1 MSDEKDRAAADA
13 PEATPAPE
21 AARPVYAI
29 RRGVVALLA
38 LCAAVFAVVT
48 FTAVGMSDATIDGV
62 SGGFMEQMSAQI
74 QLNFASEMRL
84 YRSELEST
92 RLAVRASG
100 ETDRAAAHELFAQEA
115 SGHGFAYAAV
125 TDLDGRT
132 SVLLGSDLRIDDR
145 DPFVRGV
152 IDGTR
157 TVTVGTSDEGESML
171 VFGEVLENRRVPGLN
186 GAVLVAG
193 VPFDE
198 VVSALSLDVSATQVY
213 THIIRSDGSFVL
225 NSNESLDADS
235 YLGLLRDN
243 EGRAGVDYDITAD
256 ELSRVM
262 DEGGTAFYVAVV
274 GGERYASYLAPLEGT
289 GWFIVSVLPYSVLHD
304 PIDSL
309 AWSLVAAAFVGCLA
323 ILAALLVVFVRY
335 LRLLRFQMDE
345 LDRARAASDAASL
358 AKSRFLSNMSHD
370 IRTPMNAIV
379 GMTQIARE
387 RADDAAAV
395 SECLDKIAVSS
406 AHLLGL
412 INDVLDMS
420 RIESGRMELAS
431 ERVSLPEALD
441 GVEAIVRTQ
450 AEARGVAF
458 SVERELVRPVVM
470 TDGTRLS
477 QVLLNLL
484 SNAVKFTPTGG
495 EVTLRVS
502 QESAPVG
509 EGRVRT
515 HVWVRDTGIG
525 MSEEFLGRIFDSF
538 EREDTERVRRTEGT
552 GLGMSI
558 VKRIV
563 DGMGGSISVA
573 SEKGHGSTFH
583 VTLDLVPCE
592 AADERGA
599 EVDPA
604 SLAGARVLLAEDN
617 EINWE
622 VASELLGAC
631 GLELDWAENGR
642 ECVERFSASEPG
654 RYDAILMDLRMPEM
668 SGYEAARAIR
678 SLDRP
683 DARSVPI
690 VAMTADAFAEDRQRA
705 RDAGM
710 DAHVAKPIDVGE
722 VLRVLARLVV
732 ARDGAG
738 GGAHE
743 A

>member
-1 MSDEKDRAAADA
+1 M
-13 PEATPAPE
+13 
-21 AARPVYAI
+21 
-29 RRGVVALLA
+29 VALLA

-74 QLNFASEMRL
+74 QLNFASETRL

-132 SVLLGSDLRIDDR
+132 SVLLGPDLRIDDR
-145 DPFVRGV
+145 DAFVRGV

-157 TVTVGTSDEGESML
+157 TVTVGTSGDGESML

-323 ILAALLVVFVRY
+323 ILVALLVVFVRY

-345 LDRARAASDAASL
+345 LDRARAASDAVRRRTGRCSP
-358 AKSRFLSNMSHD
+358 SHD

-502 QESAPVG
+502 QEAVPVG

-583 VTLDLVPCE
+583 VTLDLTPCE

-599 EVDPA
+599 EVDPV

-722 VLRVLARLVV
+722 VLRVLARLVA

-738 GGAHE
+738 GAHE